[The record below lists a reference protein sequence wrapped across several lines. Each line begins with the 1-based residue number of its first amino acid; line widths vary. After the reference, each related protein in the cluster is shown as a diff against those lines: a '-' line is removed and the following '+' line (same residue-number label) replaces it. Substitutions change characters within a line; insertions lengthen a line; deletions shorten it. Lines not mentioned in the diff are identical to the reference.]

1 VNRSNVDVMIRGI
14 LLALAFFLTAGP
26 LQARSAELVPIK
38 VGLTPDD
45 DVTPLIYA
53 LNTGMFRAAGL
64 DVQINRTPNGSA
76 VAAGVVSGTF
86 DIGKSSLVSL
96 MNARIK
102 GVPIVLVAP
111 GATYDPKYP
120 YTQLLVASDTGIASG
135 KDLDGKVVASA
146 TLRDLAQL
154 AIECWVDAHGGNSQS
169 LQFVEVPMSAAGAA
183 LEEHRI
189 YAASVT
195 EPFLDAD
202 VATGKTRGL
211 GSAYGSIATHFM
223 FAGWFASSQW
233 ADQHVD
239 AVKKFSSV
247 LIRAATYTNAHR
259 PQTAAMMAEF
269 TGIPLAVYEKMTQR
283 ATNGTTLRPA
293 DVQPLIDKAAQ
304 YKIISQR
311 FPAEELIFPDVITK

>member
-1 VNRSNVDVMIRGI
+1 MPTFFRIIAFVLAAG
-14 LLALAFFLTAGP
+14 LALTALP
-26 LQARSAELVPIK
+26 LRAQTSDLIPLR

-53 LNTGMFRAAGL
+53 LRTGMFRAAGL
-64 DVQINRTPNGSA
+64 DVQVNRTPNGSA

-96 MNARIK
+96 MNARLK
-102 GVPIVLVAP
+102 GVSIVLVAP
-111 GATYDPKYP
+111 GATFDPKYP
-120 YTQLLVASDTGIASG
+120 YTQLLVASDAGISSG
-135 KDLDGKVVASA
+135 KDLNGKVVASA

-154 AIECWVDAHGGNSQS
+154 AIQCWVDAHGGDSQT

-211 GSAYGSIATHFM
+211 GSAYASIANHFV
-223 FAGWFASSQW
+223 FAGWFASSDW
-233 ADQHVD
+233 ASKHVD

-247 LIRAATYTNAHR
+247 MIKAATYTNVHR

-293 DVQPLIDKAAQ
+293 DVQPLIDKAAK
-304 YKIISQR
+304 YKIISQS
-311 FPAEELIFPDVITK
+311 FAAEDLIFPDVMTK